1 MRLIDLMK
9 IVIIEI
15 IMMVSNN
22 RDVNYL
28 HSLQEKLH
36 FMTLCKEKVLNFRAN
51 VMPKLSQSK

>member
-1 MRLIDLMK
+1 MRLIDL

-15 IMMVSNN
+15 IVMVRNN

-36 FMTLCKEKVLNFRAN
+36 FMTLCEEKVLNFRAN
-51 VMPKLSQSK
+51 VMPKLI

>member
-1 MRLIDLMK
+1 MQLIDK
-9 IVIIEI
+9 IMIIEMI
-15 IMMVSNN
+15 VMMNNN

-36 FMTLCKEKVLNFRAN
+36 FMTFCKEKVLNFRAN